1 MRFPSILVFLA
12 LAGCPSEEKPAETQA
27 QPTQPADTTPAAP
40 PAKLAVDELKATAQN
55 VTLVPSPAEMQKAL
69 DKAGIAQGL
78 STLVPERSLKMDVEN
93 KDVVAVRTGVVLA
106 DALLTVK
113 DAPKEKLV
121 ERLGQVKA
129 GMQSLGG
136 GADIQATLD
145 DLVARI
151 QNDALSR
158 DELLKEL
165 DELHGAVLPEIEF
178 EAGEKVVPLLQ
189 AGSWLEGSN
198 LVANAIVTA
207 NKPEAGTSLLR
218 QPQVV
223 EYFQKYVQ
231 VEGQAKAPDEVVKQL
246 DSTLKKLH
254 EIASKPSLTADDVK
268 EVKTQTDSVLAL
280 L

>member
-1 MRFPSILVFLA
+1 MRFPSFLVFLA
-12 LAGCPSEEKPAETQA
+12 LAGCPGEEKPAETPA
-27 QPTQPADTTPAAP
+27 QPAQPADATVAAP
-40 PAKLAVDELKATAQN
+40 PAKLAIDELKASAQN

-69 DKAGIAQGL
+69 DKAGIAEGL
-78 STLVPERSLKMDVEN
+78 SKLVPERQLKMDVEN

-129 GMQSLGG
+129 GMQALGG
-136 GADIQATLD
+136 GADIQATID
-145 DLVARI
+145 DLIARI

-158 DELLKEL
+158 DELVKEL
-165 DELHGAVLPEIEF
+165 DELHGAVLPEIQF
-178 EAGEKVVPLLQ
+178 EAGDKVVPLLQ

-231 VEGQAKAPDEVVKQL
+231 VEGEGKAPDEVVKQL

-254 EIASKPSLTADDVK
+254 EIAAKPSLTADDVK
-268 EVKTQTDSVLAL
+268 EVKSQTDSVLAL